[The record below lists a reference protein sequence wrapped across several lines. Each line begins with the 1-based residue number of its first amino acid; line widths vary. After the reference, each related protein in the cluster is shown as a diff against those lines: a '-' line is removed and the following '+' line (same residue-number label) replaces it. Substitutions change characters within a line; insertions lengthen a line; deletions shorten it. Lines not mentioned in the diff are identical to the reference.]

1 MFLVE
6 GWHGRERAEEMGRI
20 MRSPLREN
28 LGGLGPVQSHQHG
41 ELAFFRQPG
50 VTLRE

>member
-20 MRSPLREN
+20 MRSLLREN